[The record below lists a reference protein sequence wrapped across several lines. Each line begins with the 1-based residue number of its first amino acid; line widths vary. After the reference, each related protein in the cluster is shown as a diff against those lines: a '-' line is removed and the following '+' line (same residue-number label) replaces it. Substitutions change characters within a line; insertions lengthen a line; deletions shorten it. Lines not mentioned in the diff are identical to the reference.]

1 MSAIAAPLPRATR
14 GPLFKAVAAVLAVA
28 VVALAGI
35 GVDRLARQP
44 HRLSV
49 PLYTAPG
56 KAFRI
61 ALPKGWRALSATQLR
76 ALRPAPAAVLRRADG
91 HATIVMRP
99 APALHGTPAQV
110 MRALATQLRGRFHGF
125 KPVSAR
131 IARLRGGSAIVYTF
145 VRDPAGTVQTLVLAP
160 AGGRLW
166 EIDAVMPGG
175 GPTVARQA
183 GAMLA
188 TFGS

>member
-1 MSAIAAPLPRATR
+1 MSAIASPLPRASHS
-14 GPLFKAVAAVLAVA
+14 KALAAILVLAL
-28 VVALAGI
+28 VALAGVGI
-35 GVDRLARQP
+35 NGLVSGT

-49 PLYTAPG
+49 PLYTAPA

-61 ALPKGWRALSATQLR
+61 ALPKGWHALSPTQLR
-76 ALRPAPAAVLRRADG
+76 ALKAAPTAVLRRADG
-91 HATIVMRP
+91 SATVVMRP

-110 MRALATQLRGRFHGF
+110 LRALGSQLRTRFHSF

-131 IARLRGGSAIVYTF
+131 VARLRGGAAIVYTF
-145 VRDPAGTVQTLVLAP
+145 VRDPNGTVQTLVLAP
-160 AGGRLW
+160 ARGRLW
-166 EIDAVMPGG
+166 ELDAVMPGG
-175 GPTVARQA
+175 RPAVARQV